1 MHDQLRSLYKICGR
15 DPDDVL
21 NLLMW
26 VKNDIE
32 HVAQPKIEI
41 SETEYRLARRVLRDF
56 TDINGQVSWDAMSL
70 LMGQT
75 IDPAGPTADTHVCTE
90 ETIIIDGQYGAPGIG
105 YAAHC
110 AVCQK
115 QWSKIGDQFHEAESM
130 AHIATIDDVR

>member
-1 MHDQLRSLYKICGR
+1 MKGQTSIKENDMHDQLRSLYKICGR

-21 NLLMW
+21 DLLMW
-26 VKNDIE
+26 VRNDIK
-32 HVAQPKIEI
+32 HVPQLKIEI

-75 IDPAGPTADTHVCTE
+75 IDPARPAADTHV
-90 ETIIIDGQYGAPGIG
+90 
-105 YAAHC
+105 
-110 AVCQK
+110 
-115 QWSKIGDQFHEAESM
+115 KIGDQFHEVESM